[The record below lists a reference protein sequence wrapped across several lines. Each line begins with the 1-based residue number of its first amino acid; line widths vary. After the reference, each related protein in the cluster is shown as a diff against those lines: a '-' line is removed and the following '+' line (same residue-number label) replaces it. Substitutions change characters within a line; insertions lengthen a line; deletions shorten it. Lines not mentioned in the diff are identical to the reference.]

1 MKPDQRVPE
10 TVASGLVVGLPGA
23 TMRAFS
29 STRRRMTR
37 AINQNAAPDPGM
49 GMGRWLAAPIM
60 KSMGM
65 ESRVF
70 VREASPPRAPA
81 GGAAGLAGRPA
92 AVSSA
97 FWMTILFLG
106 QITNHTFAHMMLPM
120 MPPRRMIHV

>member
-37 AINQNAAPDPGM
+37 AINQNAAPDPGK
-49 GMGRWLAAPIM
+49 G
-60 KSMGM
+60 MGM
-65 ESRVF
+65 ESKVF

-81 GGAAGLAGRPA
+81 GAAAGLAGRPA

-106 QITNHTFAHMMLPM
+106 QNTNQTFAHMMLPM
-120 MPPRRMIHV
+120 MPLRRMIHV